1 MKRSLVTGCAA
12 IAIIACSGVASAQTK
27 FEVKIGGDAFFQG
40 AYVNQD
46 RDQDTRS
53 TEFANRFRVIITPV
67 ATADN
72 GLEYGGRV
80 RMRAANN
87 QGAPNADS
95 PNGRTMDADRAFIFV
110 NSGFGTLQ
118 AGMINGLSDEFGII
132 GPNVEGI
139 AGGPDNNTVEFLGGS
154 QTYSLLPTTTNNFRA
169 LASGDVG
176 TKVIYLTPTIAGI
189 QGAVSYMPRTGDT
202 NTSVNRL
209 QNNGGFQDVVE
220 VGGTY
225 TNEFGG
231 FSVAASAFYQ
241 FGDAVDEG
249 TGIGATRFEKL
260 SSVHAGLNVGY
271 GDFKIGGSY
280 AYSGDSGYD
289 KALTVKEKQDI
300 WIVGAQ
306 YTTGPFILAA
316 NYSQSR
322 SNGTSPNTGFVA
334 PVKAELYQAGVTYTI
349 APGLTTG
356 LEYSYLDLDSKM
368 TTIDNGGIN
377 PDDRAHIIMIDTRLA
392 F

>member
-12 IAIIACSGVASAQTK
+12 VAIIACSGMASAQTK

-40 AYVNQD
+40 AYVEQD
-46 RDQDTRS
+46 RDEGTRS
-53 TEFANRFRVIITPV
+53 TEFANRFRVIVTPV

-80 RMRAANN
+80 RMRAAN
-87 QGAPNADS
+87 GAGNV
-95 PNGRTMDADRAFIFV
+95 RTMDADRAFIFV

-118 AGMINGLSDEFGII
+118 AGTINGLSDEFGII

-139 AGGPDNNTVEFLGGS
+139 AGGPDNNTVEFLTGS

-169 LASGDVG
+169 FASGDVG
-176 TKVIYLTPTIAGI
+176 TKVIYLTPTIAGF
-189 QGAVSYMPRTGDT
+189 QGGVSYTPRTGDSH
-202 NTSVNRL
+202 TSINRR
-209 QNNGGFQDVVE
+209 QDNGGFQDVVE
-220 VGGTY
+220 AGATY

-241 FGDAVDEG
+241 FGDAVDDG
-249 TGIGATRFEKL
+249 VGAAATRFEKL

-289 KALTVKEKQDI
+289 KSLTVKEKQDI

-306 YTTGPFILAA
+306 YAAGPFILAA

-368 TTIDNGGIN
+368 TTVDNGGIN

>member
-12 IAIIACSGVASAQTK
+12 VAIIACSGVASAQTK
-27 FEVKIGGDAFFQG
+27 FEVKIGGDALFQG
-40 AYVNQD
+40 AYVDQD
-46 RDQDTRS
+46 RDEGTRS
-53 TEFANRFRVIITPV
+53 TEFANRFRVTVTPV

-72 GLEYGGRV
+72 GLEYGGRI
-80 RMRAANN
+80 RMRAANGLN
-87 QGAPNADS
+87 NV
-95 PNGRTMDADRAFIFV
+95 RTMDADRAFIFV

-118 AGMINGLSDEFGII
+118 GGTINGLSDEYGII
-132 GPNVEGI
+132 GPNVEGV

-154 QTYSLLPTTTNNFRA
+154 QTYALLPTTTNNFRA
-169 LASGDVG
+169 FASGDVG
-176 TKVIYLTPTIAGI
+176 TKIIYLTPTIAGI
-189 QGAVSYMPRTGDT
+189 QGGISYMPRSGDSH
-202 NTSVNRL
+202 TSINRR
-209 QNNGGFQDVVE
+209 QDNGGFQDVVE

-241 FGDAVDEG
+241 FGDSVDDG
-249 TGIGATRFEKL
+249 TGAAASRFENL
-260 SSVHAGLNVGY
+260 SSVQAGLNVGY

-289 KALTVKEKQDI
+289 KSLTVKEKQDI
-300 WIVGAQ
+300 WIIGAQ
-306 YTTGPFILAA
+306 YATGPFILAA

-322 SNGTSPNTGFVA
+322 SNGTSPNTGLVA
-334 PVKAELYQAGVTYTI
+334 PVKAELYQGGVTYTI

-356 LEYSYLDLDSKM
+356 LEYSYLDLDSKLS
-368 TTIDNGGIN
+368 TVDNGGIN

>member
-40 AYVNQD
+40 AYVEQD

-53 TEFANRFRVIITPV
+53 TEFANRFRVIVTPV

-72 GLEYGGRV
+72 GLEYGGRI
-80 RMRAANN
+80 RMRAFN
-87 QGAPNADS
+87 GAGNV
-95 PNGRTMDADRAFIFV
+95 RTMDADRAFIFV
-110 NSGFGTLQ
+110 NSSFGTLQ
-118 AGMINGLSDEFGII
+118 AGTINGLSDEFGII

-139 AGGPDNNTVEFLGGS
+139 AGGPDNNTVEFLNGS
-154 QTYSLLPTTTNNFRA
+154 STYDLLPSTTNNFRA

-176 TKVIYLTPTIAGI
+176 TKIIYLTPTIAGF
-189 QGAVSYMPRTGDT
+189 QGGVSYMPRSGDSH
-202 NTSVNRL
+202 TSINRR
-209 QNNGGFQDVVE
+209 QDNGGFQDVVE

-241 FGDAVDEG
+241 FGDAVDDG
-249 TGIGATRFEKL
+249 VGAAATRFEKL
-260 SSVHAGLNVGY
+260 SSVHAGLNLGY
-271 GDFKIGGSY
+271 GNFKIGGSY

-289 KALTVKEKQDI
+289 KSVTTKEKQDI

-306 YTTGPFILAA
+306 YTAGPLILAA
-316 NYSQSR
+316 NYSHSR
-322 SNGTSPNTGFVA
+322 GNDVATGTTPA
-334 PVKAELYQAGVTYTI
+334 KADLYQGGVTYTV

-356 LEYSYLDLDSKM
+356 LEYSYLDLKTDAV
-368 TTIDNGGIN
+368 GL
-377 PDDRAHIIMIDTRLA
+377 DDRAHIIMIDTRLA

>member
-12 IAIIACSGVASAQTK
+12 IAIIACSGMASAQTK

-40 AYVNQD
+40 AYVEQD

-53 TEFANRFRVIITPV
+53 TEFANRFRVIVTPV

-72 GLEYGGRV
+72 GLEYGGRI
-80 RMRAANN
+80 RMRAAN
-87 QGAPNADS
+87 GAGNV
-95 PNGRTMDADRAFIFV
+95 RTMDADRAFIFV

-118 AGMINGLSDEFGII
+118 AGTINGLSDEFGII

-139 AGGPDNNTVEFLGGS
+139 AGGPDNNTVEFLNGS
-154 QTYSLLPTTTNNFRA
+154 STYDLLPTTTNNFRA

-176 TKVIYLTPTIAGI
+176 TKIIYLTPTIAGF
-189 QGAVSYMPRTGDT
+189 QGGVSYMPRSGDSH
-202 NTSVNRL
+202 TSINRR
-209 QNNGGFQDVVE
+209 QDNGGFQDVVE

-241 FGDAVDEG
+241 FGDTVDDG
-249 TGIGATRFEKL
+249 VGAAATRFEKL

-289 KALTVKEKQDI
+289 KSVTTKEKQDI

-306 YTTGPFILAA
+306 YTAGPFILAA
-316 NYSQSR
+316 NYSHSR
-322 SNGTSPNTGFVA
+322 GNDVATGTTPA
-334 PVKAELYQAGVTYTI
+334 KADLYQGGVTYTV

-356 LEYSYLDLDSKM
+356 LEYSYLDLKTDAV
-368 TTIDNGGIN
+368 GL
-377 PDDRAHIIMIDTRLA
+377 DDRAHIVMIDTRLA

>member
-12 IAIIACSGVASAQTK
+12 IAIIACSGMASAQTK

-40 AYVNQD
+40 AYVEQD
-46 RDQDTRS
+46 RDEGTRS
-53 TEFANRFRVIITPV
+53 TEFANRFRVIVTPV

-80 RMRAANN
+80 RMRAANGTGN
-87 QGAPNADS
+87 V
-95 PNGRTMDADRAFIFV
+95 RTMDADRAFIFV

-118 AGMINGLSDEFGII
+118 AGTINGLSDEFGII

-139 AGGPDNNTVEFLGGS
+139 AGGPDNNTVEFLTGS

-169 LASGDVG
+169 FASGDVG
-176 TKVIYLTPTIAGI
+176 TKVIYLTPTIAGF
-189 QGAVSYMPRTGDT
+189 QGGVSYTPRTGDSH
-202 NTSVNRL
+202 TSINRR
-209 QNNGGFQDVVE
+209 QDNGGFQDVVE
-220 VGGTY
+220 AGATY

-241 FGDAVDEG
+241 FGDAVDDG
-249 TGIGATRFEKL
+249 VGVGATRFEKL

-289 KALTVKEKQDI
+289 KSLTVKEKQDI

-306 YTTGPFILAA
+306 YAAGPFILAA

>member
-12 IAIIACSGVASAQTK
+12 IAITAFSGMASAQTK
-27 FEVKIGGDAFFQG
+27 FEVKIGGDALFQG
-40 AYVNQD
+40 AYVEQD
-46 RDQDTRS
+46 RDEGTRS
-53 TEFANRFRVIITPV
+53 TEFVNRFRVTVTPV
-67 ATADN
+67 ATMDN

-80 RMRAANN
+80 RMRAAN
-87 QGAPNADS
+87 GASNV
-95 PNGRTMDADRAFIFV
+95 RTMDADRAFIFV
-110 NSGFGTLQ
+110 NSGFGTVQ
-118 AGMINGLSDEFGII
+118 AGTINGLSDEFGII
-132 GPNVEGI
+132 GPNVEGV
-139 AGGPDNNTVEFLGGS
+139 AGGPDNNTVEFLAGS

-169 LASGDVG
+169 IASGDVG
-176 TKVIYLTPTIAGI
+176 TKIIYLTPTFAGL
-189 QGAVSYMPRTGDT
+189 QGGVSYMPRSGDS
-202 NTSVNRL
+202 NTSVNRR
-209 QNNGGFQDVVE
+209 QDNGGYQDVVE

-231 FSVAASAFYQ
+231 FTVGASAFYQ
-241 FGDAVDEG
+241 FGDSVNDS
-249 TGIGATRFEKL
+249 TGARFEKL

-289 KALTVKEKQDI
+289 KSLTVKEKQDI

-306 YTTGPFILAA
+306 YAAGPFILAA

-322 SNGTSPNTGFVA
+322 SNGTSPNTGLVA

-356 LEYSYLDLDSKM
+356 LEYSYLDLDSKL
-368 TTIDNGGIN
+368 TTVDNGGIN

>member
-40 AYVNQD
+40 AYVEQD

-53 TEFANRFRVIITPV
+53 TEFANRFRVIVTPV

-80 RMRAANN
+80 RMRAFN
-87 QGAPNADS
+87 GAGNV
-95 PNGRTMDADRAFIFV
+95 RTMDADRAFIFV

-118 AGMINGLSDEFGII
+118 AGTINGLSDEFGII

-139 AGGPDNNTVEFLGGS
+139 AGGPDNNTVEFLNGS
-154 QTYSLLPTTTNNFRA
+154 STYDLLPSTTNNFRA

-176 TKVIYLTPTIAGI
+176 TKIIYLTPTIAGF
-189 QGAVSYMPRTGDT
+189 QGGVSYMPRSGDSH
-202 NTSVNRL
+202 TSINRR
-209 QNNGGFQDVVE
+209 QDNGGFQDVVE

-241 FGDAVDEG
+241 FGDAVDDG
-249 TGIGATRFEKL
+249 VGAAATRFEKL
-260 SSVHAGLNVGY
+260 SSVHAGLNLGY
-271 GDFKIGGSY
+271 GNFKIGGSY

-289 KALTVKEKQDI
+289 KSVTTKEKQDI

-306 YTTGPFILAA
+306 YTAGPFILAA
-316 NYSQSR
+316 NYSHSR
-322 SNGTSPNTGFVA
+322 GNDVATGTTPA
-334 PVKAELYQAGVTYTI
+334 KADLYQGGVTYTV

-356 LEYSYLDLDSKM
+356 LEYSYLDLKTDAV
-368 TTIDNGGIN
+368 GL
-377 PDDRAHIIMIDTRLA
+377 DDRAHIVMIDTRLA

>member
-40 AYVNQD
+40 AYVEQD
-46 RDQDTRS
+46 RDEGTRS
-53 TEFANRFRVIITPV
+53 TEFANRFRVTVTPV

-80 RMRAANN
+80 RMRAAN
-87 QGAPNADS
+87 GAGNV
-95 PNGRTMDADRAFIFV
+95 RTMDADRAFIFV

-118 AGMINGLSDEFGII
+118 AGTINGLSDEFGII

-169 LASGDVG
+169 FASGDVG
-176 TKVIYLTPTIAGI
+176 TKVIYLTPTIAGF
-189 QGAVSYMPRTGDT
+189 QGGVSYTPRTGDSH
-202 NTSVNRL
+202 TSINRR
-209 QNNGGFQDVVE
+209 QDNGGFQDVVE
-220 VGGTY
+220 AGGTY

-241 FGDAVDEG
+241 FGDAVDDG
-249 TGIGATRFEKL
+249 VGVGATRFEKL

-289 KALTVKEKQDI
+289 KSLTVKEKQDI

-306 YTTGPFILAA
+306 YATGPLILAA

-368 TTIDNGGIN
+368 TTIDNGGIS

>member
-53 TEFANRFRVIITPV
+53 TEFANRFRVIVTPV

-80 RMRAANN
+80 RMRAAN
-87 QGAPNADS
+87 GAGNV
-95 PNGRTMDADRAFIFV
+95 RTMDADRAFIFV
-110 NSGFGTLQ
+110 NSSFGTLQ
-118 AGMINGLSDEFGII
+118 AGTINGLSDEFGII

-139 AGGPDNNTVEFLGGS
+139 AGGPDNNTVEFLNGS
-154 QTYSLLPTTTNNFRA
+154 TTYDLLPSTTNNFRA

-176 TKVIYLTPTIAGI
+176 TKIIYLTPTIAGF
-189 QGAVSYMPRTGDT
+189 QGGVSYMPRSGDSH
-202 NTSVNRL
+202 TSINRR
-209 QNNGGFQDVVE
+209 QDNGGFQDVVE

-241 FGDAVDEG
+241 FGDAVDDG
-249 TGIGATRFEKL
+249 VGAAATRFEKL

-271 GDFKIGGSY
+271 GNFKIGGSY

-289 KALTVKEKQDI
+289 KSVTTKEKQDI

-306 YTTGPFILAA
+306 YAAGPFILAA
-316 NYSQSR
+316 NYSHSR
-322 SNGTSPNTGFVA
+322 GNDVATGTTPA
-334 PVKAELYQAGVTYTI
+334 KADLYQGGVTYTV

-356 LEYSYLDLDSKM
+356 LEYSYLDLKTDAV
-368 TTIDNGGIN
+368 GL
-377 PDDRAHIIMIDTRLA
+377 DDRAHIIMVDTRLA

>member
-12 IAIIACSGVASAQTK
+12 VAIIACSGVASAQTK

-53 TEFANRFRVIITPV
+53 TEFANRFRVIVTPV

-80 RMRAANN
+80 RMRAAN
-87 QGAPNADS
+87 GASNV
-95 PNGRTMDADRAFIFV
+95 RTMDADRAFIFV

-118 AGMINGLSDEFGII
+118 AGTINGLSDEFGII

-139 AGGPDNNTVEFLGGS
+139 AGGPDNNTVEFLNGS
-154 QTYSLLPTTTNNFRA
+154 STYGLLPTTTNNFRA

-176 TKVIYLTPTIAGI
+176 TKIIYLTPTIAGF
-189 QGAVSYMPRTGDT
+189 QGGVSYTPRTGDSH
-202 NTSVNRL
+202 TSINRR
-209 QNNGGFQDVVE
+209 QDNGGFQDVVE

-225 TNEFGG
+225 ANEFGG

-241 FGDAVDEG
+241 FGDAVNDG
-249 TGIGATRFEKL
+249 TGAGATRFEKL

-271 GDFKIGGSY
+271 GNFKIGGSY

-289 KALTVKEKQDI
+289 KSLTTKEKQDI

-306 YTTGPFILAA
+306 YTAGPFILAA
-316 NYSQSR
+316 NYSHSR
-322 SNGTSPNTGFVA
+322 GNDVETATTPA
-334 PVKAELYQAGVTYTI
+334 KADLYQGGVTYTV

-356 LEYSYLDLDSKM
+356 LEYSYLDLKTDAV
-368 TTIDNGGIN
+368 GL
-377 PDDRAHIIMIDTRLA
+377 DDRAHIIMIDTRLA

>member
-40 AYVNQD
+40 AYVEQD

-53 TEFANRFRVIITPV
+53 TEFANRFRVIVTPV

-80 RMRAANN
+80 RMRAFN
-87 QGAPNADS
+87 GAGNV
-95 PNGRTMDADRAFIFV
+95 RTMDADRAFIFV
-110 NSGFGTLQ
+110 NSSFGTLQ
-118 AGMINGLSDEFGII
+118 AGTINGLSDEFGII

-139 AGGPDNNTVEFLGGS
+139 AGGPDNNTVEFLNGS
-154 QTYSLLPTTTNNFRA
+154 STYDLLPTTTNNFRA

-176 TKVIYLTPTIAGI
+176 TKIIYLTPTIAGF
-189 QGAVSYMPRTGDT
+189 QGGVSYMPRSGD
-202 NTSVNRL
+202 SHASINRR
-209 QNNGGFQDVVE
+209 QDNGGFQDVVE

-241 FGDAVDEG
+241 FGDAVDDG
-249 TGIGATRFEKL
+249 LGAAATRFEKL
-260 SSVHAGLNVGY
+260 SSVHAGLNLGY
-271 GDFKIGGSY
+271 GNFKIGGSY

-289 KALTVKEKQDI
+289 KSVTTKEKQDI

-306 YTTGPFILAA
+306 YTAGPLILAA
-316 NYSQSR
+316 NYSHSR
-322 SNGTSPNTGFVA
+322 GNDVATGTTPA
-334 PVKAELYQAGVTYTI
+334 KADLYQGGVTYTV

-356 LEYSYLDLDSKM
+356 LEYSYLDLKTDAV
-368 TTIDNGGIN
+368 GL
-377 PDDRAHIIMIDTRLA
+377 DDRAHIIMIDTRLA

>member
-53 TEFANRFRVIITPV
+53 TEFANRFRVIVTPV

-80 RMRAANN
+80 RMRAAN
-87 QGAPNADS
+87 GAGNV
-95 PNGRTMDADRAFIFV
+95 RTMDADRAFIFV
-110 NSGFGTLQ
+110 NSSFGTLQ
-118 AGMINGLSDEFGII
+118 AGTINGLSDEFGII

-139 AGGPDNNTVEFLGGS
+139 AGGPDNNTVEFLNGS
-154 QTYSLLPTTTNNFRA
+154 TTYDLLPSTTNNFRA

-176 TKVIYLTPTIAGI
+176 TKIIYLTPTIAGF
-189 QGAVSYMPRTGDT
+189 QGGVSYMPRSGDSH
-202 NTSVNRL
+202 TSINRR
-209 QNNGGFQDVVE
+209 QDNGGFQDVVE

-241 FGDAVDEG
+241 FGDAVDDG
-249 TGIGATRFEKL
+249 VGAAATRFEKL

-271 GDFKIGGSY
+271 GNFKIGGSY

-289 KALTVKEKQDI
+289 KSVTTKEKQDI

-306 YTTGPFILAA
+306 YTAGPFILAA
-316 NYSQSR
+316 NYSHSR
-322 SNGTSPNTGFVA
+322 GNDVATGTTPA
-334 PVKAELYQAGVTYTI
+334 KADLYQGGVTYTV

-356 LEYSYLDLDSKM
+356 LEYSYLDLKTDAV
-368 TTIDNGGIN
+368 GL
-377 PDDRAHIIMIDTRLA
+377 DDRAHIIMVDTRLA

>member
-12 IAIIACSGVASAQTK
+12 IAIIACSGMASAQTK

-40 AYVNQD
+40 AYVEQD
-46 RDQDTRS
+46 RDEGTRS
-53 TEFANRFRVIITPV
+53 TEFANRFRVTVTPV

-80 RMRAANN
+80 RMRAAN
-87 QGAPNADS
+87 GAGNV
-95 PNGRTMDADRAFIFV
+95 RTMDADRAFIFV

-118 AGMINGLSDEFGII
+118 AGTINGLSDEFGII

-169 LASGDVG
+169 FASGDVG
-176 TKVIYLTPTIAGI
+176 TKVIYLTPTFAGI
-189 QGAVSYMPRTGDT
+189 QGGVSYTPRTGDSH
-202 NTSVNRL
+202 TSINRR
-209 QNNGGFQDVVE
+209 QDNGGFQDVVE

-231 FSVAASAFYQ
+231 FTIGASAFYQ
-241 FGDAVDEG
+241 FGDAVDDG
-249 TGIGATRFEKL
+249 TGAGATRFEEL
-260 SSVHAGLNVGY
+260 NSYHVGLNVGF
-271 GDFKIGGSY
+271 GDFKVGGSY
-280 AYSGDSGYD
+280 AYSGESGYD
-289 KALTVKEKQDI
+289 KSLTVKEKQDI

-306 YTTGPFILAA
+306 YATGPFILAA
-316 NYSQSR
+316 NYSQSK

-356 LEYSYLDLDSKM
+356 LEYSYLDLDSEM
-368 TTIDNGGIN
+368 TTLDNGGIS

>member
-40 AYVNQD
+40 AYVEQD

-53 TEFANRFRVIITPV
+53 TEFANRFRVIVTPV

-72 GLEYGGRV
+72 GLEYGGRI
-80 RMRAANN
+80 RMRAAN
-87 QGAPNADS
+87 GAGNV
-95 PNGRTMDADRAFIFV
+95 RTMDADRAFIFV
-110 NSGFGTLQ
+110 NSSFGTLQ
-118 AGMINGLSDEFGII
+118 AGTINGLSDEFGII

-139 AGGPDNNTVEFLGGS
+139 AGGPDNNTVEFLNGS
-154 QTYSLLPTTTNNFRA
+154 STYDLLPSTTNNFRA

-176 TKVIYLTPTIAGI
+176 TKIIYLTPTIAGF
-189 QGAVSYMPRTGDT
+189 QGGVSYMPRSGDSH
-202 NTSVNRL
+202 TSINRR
-209 QNNGGFQDVVE
+209 QDNGGFQDVVE

-241 FGDAVDEG
+241 FGDAVDDG
-249 TGIGATRFEKL
+249 VGAAATRFEKL
-260 SSVHAGLNVGY
+260 SSVHAGLNLGY
-271 GDFKIGGSY
+271 GNFKIGGSY

-289 KALTVKEKQDI
+289 KSVTTKEKQDI

-306 YTTGPFILAA
+306 YTAGPLILAA
-316 NYSQSR
+316 NYSHSR
-322 SNGTSPNTGFVA
+322 GNDVATGTTPA
-334 PVKAELYQAGVTYTI
+334 KADLYQGGVTYTV

-356 LEYSYLDLDSKM
+356 LEYSYLDLKTDAV
-368 TTIDNGGIN
+368 GL
-377 PDDRAHIIMIDTRLA
+377 DDRAHIIMIDTRLA

>member
-40 AYVNQD
+40 AYVEQD
-46 RDQDTRS
+46 RDEGTRS
-53 TEFANRFRVIITPV
+53 TEFANRFRVVVTPV

-80 RMRAANN
+80 RMRAAN
-87 QGAPNADS
+87 GASNV
-95 PNGRTMDADRAFIFV
+95 RTMDADRAFIFV

-118 AGMINGLSDEFGII
+118 AGTINGLSDEFGII

-139 AGGPDNNTVEFLGGS
+139 AGGPDNNTVEFLNGS
-154 QTYSLLPTTTNNFRA
+154 STYGLLPTTTNNFRA

-176 TKVIYLTPTIAGI
+176 TKIIYLTPTIAGF
-189 QGAVSYMPRTGDT
+189 QGGVSYMPRSGDSH
-202 NTSVNRL
+202 TSINRR
-209 QNNGGFQDVVE
+209 QDNGGFQDVVE
-220 VGGTY
+220 AGGTY

-241 FGDAVDEG
+241 FGDAVDNG
-249 TGIGATRFEKL
+249 VGAAATRFEKL

-289 KALTVKEKQDI
+289 KSITTKQKQDI

-306 YTTGPFILAA
+306 YTTGPLILAA
-316 NYSQSR
+316 NYSHSR
-322 SNGTSPNTGFVA
+322 GNDVETQTTPA
-334 PVKAELYQAGVTYTI
+334 KADLYQAGVTYTV

-356 LEYSYLDLDSKM
+356 LEYSYLDLKTDAV
-368 TTIDNGGIN
+368 GL
-377 PDDRAHIIMIDTRLA
+377 DDRAHIVMIDTRLA

>member
-12 IAIIACSGVASAQTK
+12 IAIIACSGMASAQTK
-27 FEVKIGGDAFFQG
+27 FEVKVGGDAFFQG
-40 AYVNQD
+40 AYVEQD
-46 RDQDTRS
+46 RDEGTRS
-53 TEFANRFRVIITPV
+53 TEFANRFRVTVTPV

-80 RMRAANN
+80 RMRAAN
-87 QGAPNADS
+87 GAGNV
-95 PNGRTMDADRAFIFV
+95 RTMDSDRAFIFV

-118 AGMINGLSDEFGII
+118 AGTINGLSDEFGII

-139 AGGPDNNTVEFLGGS
+139 AGGPDNNTVEFLTGS

-169 LASGDVG
+169 FASGDVG
-176 TKVIYLTPTIAGI
+176 TKVIYLTPTIAGF
-189 QGAVSYMPRTGDT
+189 QGGVSYTPRTGDSH
-202 NTSVNRL
+202 TSINRR
-209 QNNGGFQDVVE
+209 QDNGGFQDVVE
-220 VGGTY
+220 AGGTY

-241 FGDAVDEG
+241 FGDAVDDG
-249 TGIGATRFEKL
+249 VGVGATRFEKL

-289 KALTVKEKQDI
+289 KSLTVKEKQDI

-306 YTTGPFILAA
+306 YATGPFILAA

-368 TTIDNGGIN
+368 TTLDNGGIN

>member
-40 AYVNQD
+40 AYVEQD
-46 RDQDTRS
+46 RDEGTRS
-53 TEFANRFRVIITPV
+53 TEFANRFRVTVTPV

-80 RMRAANN
+80 RMRAAN
-87 QGAPNADS
+87 GASNV
-95 PNGRTMDADRAFIFV
+95 RTMDADRAFIFV

-118 AGMINGLSDEFGII
+118 AGTINGLSDEFGII

-169 LASGDVG
+169 FASGDVG
-176 TKVIYLTPTIAGI
+176 TKVIYLTPTIAGF
-189 QGAVSYMPRTGDT
+189 QGGVSYTPRTGDSH
-202 NTSVNRL
+202 TSINRR
-209 QNNGGFQDVVE
+209 QDNGGFQDVVE
-220 VGGTY
+220 AGGTY

-241 FGDAVDEG
+241 FGDAVDDG
-249 TGIGATRFEKL
+249 VGVGATRFEKL

-289 KALTVKEKQDI
+289 KSLTVKEKQDI

-306 YTTGPFILAA
+306 YATGPLILAA

-368 TTIDNGGIN
+368 TTIDNGGIS

>member
-12 IAIIACSGVASAQTK
+12 VAIIACSGVASAQTK

-53 TEFANRFRVIITPV
+53 TEFANRFRVIVTPV

-80 RMRAANN
+80 RMRAAN
-87 QGAPNADS
+87 GAN
-95 PNGRTMDADRAFIFV
+95 NGRSMDADRAFIFV
-110 NSGFGTLQ
+110 NSSFGTVQ
-118 AGMINGLSDEFGII
+118 AGTINGLSDEFGII

-139 AGGPDNNTVEFLGGS
+139 AGGPDNNTVEFLSGS
-154 QTYSLLPTTTNNFRA
+154 STYDLLPTTTNNFRA

-176 TKVIYLTPTIAGI
+176 TKIIYLTPTIAGF
-189 QGAVSYMPRTGDT
+189 QGGVSYMPRSGDS
-202 NTSVNRL
+202 NTSVNRR
-209 QNNGGFQDVVE
+209 QDNGGFQDVVE

-225 TNEFGG
+225 TNEFGA

-241 FGDAVDEG
+241 FGDAVDD
-249 TGIGATRFEKL
+249 GIGAGATRFEKL
-260 SSVHAGLNVGY
+260 SSVHAGLNLGY
-271 GDFKIGGSY
+271 GNFKIGGSY

-289 KALTVKEKQDI
+289 KSVTTKEKQDI

-306 YTTGPFILAA
+306 YTAGPLILAA
-316 NYSQSR
+316 NYSHSR
-322 SNGTSPNTGFVA
+322 GNDVATGTTPA
-334 PVKAELYQAGVTYTI
+334 KADLYQGGVTYTV

-356 LEYSYLDLDSKM
+356 LEYSYLDLKTDAA
-368 TTIDNGGIN
+368 GL
-377 PDDRAHIIMIDTRLA
+377 DDRAHIIMIDTRLA